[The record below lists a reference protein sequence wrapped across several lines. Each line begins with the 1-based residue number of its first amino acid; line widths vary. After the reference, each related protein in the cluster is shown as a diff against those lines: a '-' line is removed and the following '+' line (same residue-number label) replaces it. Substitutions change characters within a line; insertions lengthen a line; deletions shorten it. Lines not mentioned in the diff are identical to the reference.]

1 MKAYFNAT
9 FISFKHQVGVLGCI
23 VLFLGCGI
31 SKVAKCDIIKTN
43 TYKK

>member
-9 FISFKHQVGVLGCI
+9 FISFKHQVGVLGCT

-31 SKVAKCDIIKTN
+31 STVAKIDIISTN